1 MSTDSGSPGGAKQQ
15 SPALTPGRDNGTLKR
30 FVGIA
35 GNIGVGKSSLTGIL
49 ARALGWEP
57 FYEANAENP
66 YLADF
71 YEDME
76 RWSFHSQIF
85 FLSRRLQHHRQLVD
99 HPGSVLQDRTVYED
113 AEVFAHNLYRQ
124 GHMSQRDYETYRA
137 LYEGV
142 SAFLPPPDLLIY
154 LRARVGTLVE
164 RITMRGRAYERQIS
178 IEYLALLNELYE
190 DWISRWHTCPVL
202 ILPSDDLDFVHNP
215 SDLDLILADVRA
227 HLAAL

>member
-1 MSTDSGSPGGAKQQ
+1 MVESANQSASGEK
-15 SPALTPGRDNGTLKR
+15 KR

-35 GNIGVGKSSLTGIL
+35 GNIGVGKSSLTDLL
-49 ARALGWEP
+49 AEALGWEP

-76 RWSFHSQIF
+76 RWSFHSQVF

-113 AEVFAHNLYRQ
+113 AEVFAQNLYRQ
-124 GHMSQRDYETYRA
+124 GHMTPRDYETYHA
-137 LYEGV
+137 LYKGV

-164 RITMRGRAYERQIS
+164 RIAMRGRSYERQIS
-178 IEYLALLNELYE
+178 IDYLTMLNELY
-190 DWISRWHTCPVL
+190 DHWIDTWRACPVL
-202 ILPSDDLDFVHNP
+202 ILPADELDFVHNP
-215 SDLDLILADVRA
+215 SDLNLIVRDIRA
-227 HLAAL
+227 HLSAL

>member
-1 MSTDSGSPGGAKQQ
+1 MQTRPSQPADPQS
-15 SPALTPGRDNGTLKR
+15 SPAKL

-35 GNIGVGKSSLTGIL
+35 GNIGVGKSSLTGLL
-49 ARALGWEP
+49 AEALGWEP

-66 YLADF
+66 YLQDF

-113 AEVFAHNLYRQ
+113 AEVFAQNLYRQ
-124 GHMSQRDYETYRA
+124 GHMSKRDYDTYHA
-137 LYEGV
+137 LYEGI

-154 LRARVGTLVE
+154 LRARVGTLSE
-164 RITMRGRAYERQIS
+164 RIAMRGRHYERQIS
-178 IEYLALLNELYE
+178 IDYLALLNDLYE
-190 DWISRWHTCPVL
+190 DWIGNWKASPVL
-202 ILPSDDLDFVHNP
+202 ILSADDLDFVHNP
-215 SDLDLILADVRA
+215 DHLQLILDDTKA

>member
-1 MSTDSGSPGGAKQQ
+1 MQTNTWSQQ
-15 SPALTPGRDNGTLKR
+15 DPNKY

-35 GNIGVGKSSLTGIL
+35 GNIGVGKSSLTDRL
-49 ARALGWEP
+49 AEALGWEP

-76 RWSFHSQIF
+76 RWSFHSQTF

-113 AEVFAHNLYRQ
+113 AEVFAQNLYRQ
-124 GHMSQRDYETYRA
+124 GHMSARDYETYHA
-137 LYEGV
+137 LYKGI

-164 RITMRGRAYERQIS
+164 RIAMRGRSYERQIS
-178 IEYLALLNELYE
+178 IEYLTMLNDLY
-190 DWISRWHTCPVL
+190 DQWIGSWQACPVL
-202 ILPSDDLDFVHNP
+202 ILPADDLDFVHNME
-215 SDLDLILADVRA
+215 DLNLIVNDVRA
-227 HLAAL
+227 HLRAL

>member
-1 MSTDSGSPGGAKQQ
+1 MQ
-15 SPALTPGRDNGTLKR
+15 TPNFNNHDPDKR
-30 FVGIA
+30 FVAIA
-35 GNIGVGKSSLTGIL
+35 GNIGVGKSSLTRLL
-49 ARALGWEP
+49 ANALDWEP

-76 RWSFHSQIF
+76 RWSFHSQCF

-99 HPGSVLQDRTVYED
+99 HPGSVLQDRTIYED
-113 AEVFAHNLYRQ
+113 AEVFAKNLYRQ
-124 GHMSQRDYETYRA
+124 GRMSRRDYETYHA

-154 LRARVGTLVE
+154 LRSRVGTLAE
-164 RITMRGRAYERQIS
+164 RIAMRGRDYERQIS
-178 IEYLALLNELYE
+178 IDYLTLLNGLYE
-190 DWISRWHTCPVL
+190 DWISAWTACPVL
-202 ILPSDDLDFVHNP
+202 IFHADEFDFVHNA
-215 SDLDLILADVRA
+215 DHLDLIITDVRA

>member
-1 MSTDSGSPGGAKQQ
+1 MHNGSLSA
-15 SPALTPGRDNGTLKR
+15 TPKR
-30 FVGIA
+30 FVAVA
-35 GNIGVGKSSLTGIL
+35 GNIGVGKSSLTRLL
-49 ARALGWEP
+49 ANALNWEP
-57 FYEANAENP
+57 FFEANAENP

-113 AEVFAHNLYRQ
+113 AEVFARNLHQQ
-124 GHMSQRDYETYRA
+124 GRMTARDYDTYHA
-137 LYEGV
+137 LYQGI

-164 RITMRGRAYERQIS
+164 RIAMRGRDYERQIS
-178 IEYLALLNELYE
+178 IDYLAQLNTLYE
-190 DWISRWHTCPVL
+190 RWIEAWRACPVL
-202 ILPSDDLDFVHNP
+202 ILSADDLDFVHNP
-215 SDLDLILADVRA
+215 DDLGLILTDVKA

>member
-1 MSTDSGSPGGAKQQ
+1 MHSAQESP
-15 SPALTPGRDNGTLKR
+15 SYGTVKR
-30 FVGIA
+30 FVGVA
-35 GNIGVGKSSLTGIL
+35 GNIGVGKSSLTGML
-49 ARALGWEP
+49 SNALGWEP

-71 YEDME
+71 YQDME

-113 AEVFAHNLYRQ
+113 AEIFAQNLYRQ

-164 RITMRGRAYERQIS
+164 RIAMRGRSYERQIS
-178 IEYLALLNELYE
+178 IEYLTLLNELYE
-190 DWISRWHTCPVL
+190 NWIAGWTACPVL
-202 ILPSDDLDFVHNP
+202 ILSADDLDFVHN
-215 SDLDLILADVRA
+215 DEDFALIVTDVKA
-227 HLAAL
+227 HLNAL

>member
-1 MSTDSGSPGGAKQQ
+1 VNHLQ
-15 SPALTPGRDNGTLKR
+15 TPSNSADHKR
-30 FVGIA
+30 FVGVA
-35 GNIGVGKSSLTGIL
+35 GNIGVGKSSLTRMLAKIL
-49 ARALGWEP
+49 EWEP
-57 FYEANAENP
+57 FFEANAENP

-113 AEVFAHNLYRQ
+113 AEVFAANLYRQ
-124 GHMSQRDYETYRA
+124 GNMSQRDYETYHA

-164 RITMRGRAYERQIS
+164 RIAMRGRDYERQIS
-178 IEYLALLNELYE
+178 IDYLTLLNELYE
-190 DWISRWHTCPVL
+190 DWIGNWKACPVL
-202 ILPSDDLDFVHNP
+202 ILSADELDFVHNP
-215 SDLDLILADVRA
+215 DDLQLIQADVRA

>member
-1 MSTDSGSPGGAKQQ
+1 MPGVPIANQPSTA
-15 SPALTPGRDNGTLKR
+15 KR
-30 FVGIA
+30 FVGVA
-35 GNIGVGKSSLTGIL
+35 GNIGVGKSSLTSML
-49 ARALGWEP
+49 AEALGWEP
-57 FYEANAENP
+57 FFEANAENP

-113 AEVFAHNLYRQ
+113 AEIFAQNLYRQ
-124 GHMSQRDYETYRA
+124 GHMSRRDYETYHA
-137 LYEGV
+137 LYRGV

-164 RITMRGRAYERQIS
+164 RIAMRGRDYERQIS
-178 IEYLALLNELYE
+178 IEYLTLLNELYE
-190 DWISRWHTCPVL
+190 TWIGSWTACPVL
-202 ILPSDDLDFVHNP
+202 IFSADDLDFVH
-215 SDLDLILADVRA
+215 SEDDFQLIAADVRA

>member
-1 MSTDSGSPGGAKQQ
+1 MLGQTQQ
-15 SPALTPGRDNGTLKR
+15 IGTGQPDIDKR

-35 GNIGVGKSSLTGIL
+35 GNIGVGKSSLTTLL

-57 FYEANAENP
+57 FFEANAENP

-71 YEDME
+71 YEDMQ
-76 RWSFHSQIF
+76 RWSFHSQCF

-99 HPGSVLQDRTVYED
+99 HPGSVLQDRTIYED
-113 AEVFAHNLYRQ
+113 AEVFAQNLHRQ
-124 GHMSQRDYETYRA
+124 GHMSMRDYNTYHD
-137 LYEGV
+137 LYVGI

-164 RITMRGRAYERQIS
+164 RIAMRGRDYEQQIS
-178 IEYLALLNELYE
+178 IEYLSQLNDLYE
-190 DWISRWHTCPVL
+190 HWIGSWKACPVL
-202 ILPSDDLDFVHNP
+202 ILAADDLDFVHNP
-215 SDLDLILADVRA
+215 DHLDLILSDVQA

>member
-1 MSTDSGSPGGAKQQ
+1 MREINLH
-15 SPALTPGRDNGTLKR
+15 SPAVRREPIKR
-30 FVGIA
+30 FVAVA
-35 GNIGVGKSSLTGIL
+35 GNIGVGKSSLTRLL
-49 ARALGWEP
+49 AETLGWEP

-71 YEDME
+71 YQDME

-113 AEVFAHNLYRQ
+113 AEVFAQNLYRQ
-124 GHMSQRDYETYRA
+124 GHMSARDYETYHA

-164 RITMRGRAYERQIS
+164 RIAMRGRHYERQIS
-178 IEYLALLNELYE
+178 IDYLAQLNDLYE
-190 DWISRWHTCPVL
+190 EWIAGWKACPSL
-202 ILPSDDLDFVHNP
+202 ILPADDLDFVHRP
-215 SDLDLILADVRA
+215 EDLERVQADVKA

>member
-1 MSTDSGSPGGAKQQ
+1 MHNGNASASP
-15 SPALTPGRDNGTLKR
+15 KR
-30 FVGIA
+30 FVAVA
-35 GNIGVGKSSLTGIL
+35 GNIGVGKSSLTRLL
-49 ARALGWEP
+49 ANALSWEP
-57 FYEANAENP
+57 FFEANAENP

-113 AEVFAHNLYRQ
+113 AEVFARNLHQQ
-124 GHMSQRDYETYRA
+124 GRMTARDYDTYHA
-137 LYEGV
+137 LYQGI

-164 RITMRGRAYERQIS
+164 RIAMRGRDYERQIS
-178 IEYLALLNELYE
+178 IDYLAQLNTLYE
-190 DWISRWHTCPVL
+190 RWIEAWRACPVL
-202 ILPSDDLDFVHNP
+202 ILSADDLDFVHNP
-215 SDLDLILADVRA
+215 DDLSLILTDVKA

>member
-1 MSTDSGSPGGAKQQ
+1 MQITQPQPTHPTTNQ
-15 SPALTPGRDNGTLKR
+15 PKR
-30 FVGIA
+30 FVGVA
-35 GNIGVGKSSLTGIL
+35 GNIGVGKSSLTRML
-49 ARALGWEP
+49 AEALGWEP

-71 YEDME
+71 YEDMQ

-124 GHMSQRDYETYRA
+124 GNMTQRDYNTYHA

-164 RITMRGRAYERQIS
+164 RIANRGRAYERQIS
-178 IEYLALLNELYE
+178 IDYLTMLNDLYE
-190 DWISRWHTCPVL
+190 EWIGGWRASPVL
-202 ILPSDDLDFVHNP
+202 ILSADELDFVHNM
-215 SDLDLILADVRA
+215 DDFDLILTDVRA

>member
-1 MSTDSGSPGGAKQQ
+1 MPESTSQAAGST
-15 SPALTPGRDNGTLKR
+15 TPTQVKR

-35 GNIGVGKSSLTGIL
+35 GNIGVGKSTLTGIL
-49 ARALGWEP
+49 AQALGWEP

-113 AEVFAHNLYRQ
+113 AEVFAQNLYRQ
-124 GHMSQRDYETYRA
+124 GNMTQRDYKTYHD

-154 LRARVGTLVE
+154 LQARVGTLVE
-164 RITMRGRAYERQIS
+164 RIAMRGRDYERQIS
-178 IEYLALLNELYE
+178 IDYLSLLNDLYE
-190 DWISRWHTCPVL
+190 EWINNWTACPVL
-202 ILPSDDLDFVHNP
+202 ILSADHLDFVH
-215 SDLDLILADVRA
+215 SKGDLALVVEDVQA